1 MKPNMKILSEVTNS
15 EFVLA
20 KREMFAVS
28 LRKEKKKQI
37 LSKKRAK
44 MQ

>member
-1 MKPNMKILSEVTNS
+1 MKTNMKILSVATNNDC
-15 EFVLA
+15 VLA